1 MLIKIPNRCFIT
13 LSGNDVKSFL
23 QGITT
28 IDIDKINSEQGGW
41 GAVLSPQGKFQY
53 GFFIFEYKNTL
64 YIETNEDNL
73 MDLGKHLTKFAVN
86 IDVVFAINKNITV
99 YADLSETN
107 NKNNVTIKN
116 DILTMNDPRHNVMGK
131 RIYGLL
137 NQELDAITDNYQY
150 EKIRI
155 KNTVVDLDT
164 DGIFN
169 NSYPLELNMDKLNG
183 VNFDKGCFIGQEV
196 TARMHYRNSVKKNAY
211 TIEANQKLQSQ
222 NEITNSSGR
231 VIATLTSAID
241 NIGIAIIRN
250 QHINEDLYI
259 GKNKINILKK

>member
-28 IDIDKINSEQGGW
+28 INIDKINSEQGGW

-64 YIETNEDNL
+64 YIEISENNL
-73 MDLGKHLTKFAVN
+73 MDLGKHLTKFAIN
-86 IDVVFAINKNITV
+86 IDVVFGINKNITV
-99 YADLSETN
+99 YSDLSKTD
-107 NKNNVTIKN
+107 NKGYVEVKDNLLK
-116 DILTMNDPRHNVMGK
+116 MNDPRQNIMGK

-137 NQELDAITDNYQY
+137 NQELNAITDNYQY
-150 EKIRI
+150 EKTRI
-155 KNTVVDLDT
+155 QNTIVDLDV

-169 NSYPLELNMDKLNG
+169 TSYPLELNMDKLGG
-183 VNFDKGCFIGQEV
+183 VEFDKGCFIGQEV

-211 TIEANQKLQSQ
+211 TIEATEKLQSK
-222 NEITNSSGR
+222 NEITNSDGR
-231 VIATLTSAID
+231 VIATVTSAID

-250 QHINEDLYI
+250 QYIDKDLYI
-259 GKNKINILKK
+259 GGNKINILNK

>member
-1 MLIKIPNRCFIT
+1 MCIR
-13 LSGNDVKSFL
+13 DR
-23 QGITT
+23 
-28 IDIDKINSEQGGW
+28 D
-41 GAVLSPQGKFQY
+41 
-53 GFFIFEYKNTL
+53 
-64 YIETNEDNL
+64 
-73 MDLGKHLTKFAVN
+73 
-86 IDVVFAINKNITV
+86 ITV

-250 QHINEDLYI
+250 QYINEDLYI
-259 GKNKINILKK
+259 GKNKINILNK